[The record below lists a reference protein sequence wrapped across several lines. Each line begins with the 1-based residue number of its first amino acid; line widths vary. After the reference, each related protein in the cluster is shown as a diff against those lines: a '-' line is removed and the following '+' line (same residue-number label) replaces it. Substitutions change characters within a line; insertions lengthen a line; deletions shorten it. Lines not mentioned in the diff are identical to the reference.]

1 MRGLTK
7 PAGRSR
13 RGRPPENKADLHM
26 GPFLAARGPNPALV
40 QGVGYGVQ
48 AARSGFLDFS
58 NQRQQICGKLIG
70 AALASGRSAR
80 GGFRQPGVAQ
90 DRSLRLCGL

>member
-1 MRGLTK
+1 MS
-7 PAGRSR
+7 PAGEQ
-13 RGRPPENKADLHM
+13 GPPAKAHLRM

-70 AALASGRSAR
+70 AALSSGRPACGS
-80 GGFRQPGVAQ
+80 FR
-90 DRSLRLCGL
+90 